1 METNTK
7 PKQTKVQIFR
17 NTANDEQ
24 WKEIVA
30 CAISD
35 NPIGASLPDTYGFSW
50 SAIRNDAIE
59 RGYYQPKRRPSSTTS
74 NPVQDTI
81 PVFRIDDITED
92 PECISRSIQIY
103 TDISDR
109 LNALCNS
116 KQQYTKKAILNQ
128 LLDEALRKYGF

>member
-1 METNTK
+1 MEINNK
-7 PKQTKVQIFR
+7 PKRTKVQIFR
-17 NTANDEQ
+17 DTATDEQ
-24 WKEIVA
+24 WKDMVA

-35 NPIGASLPDTYGFSW
+35 NPIGFSW
-50 SAIRNDAIE
+50 SVIRADAVE
-59 RGYYQPKRRPSSTTS
+59 RGYYEPKRRPSPTS
-74 NPVQDTI
+74 NSDTAI
-81 PVFRIDDITED
+81 TPTFQIEDITDE

-128 LLDEALRKYGF
+128 LLNEALEKYGY

>member
-1 METNTK
+1 METNSK
-7 PKQTKVQIFR
+7 PKQTKAQIFR
-17 NTANDEQ
+17 DTATDEQ
-24 WKEIVA
+24 WKDMVA
-30 CAISD
+30 HATSD

-50 SAIRNDAIE
+50 STIRNDAIE
-59 RGYYQPKRRPSSTTS
+59 RGYYESKRRPSSTAS
-74 NPVQDTI
+74 DPVQDTI

-109 LNALCNS
+109 LNALCKS
-116 KQQYTKKAILNQ
+116 KQQYTKKAVLNQ

>member
-1 METNTK
+1 M
-7 PKQTKVQIFR
+7 
-17 NTANDEQ
+17 
-24 WKEIVA
+24 VA

-35 NPIGASLPDTYGFSW
+35 NPIGASLQDTYGFSW
-50 SAIRNDAIE
+50 SAIRADAVE
-59 RGYYQPKRRPSSTTS
+59 RGYYEPKRRPSPTS
-74 NPVQDTI
+74 NSDTAI
-81 PVFRIDDITED
+81 TPTFQIEDITDE

-128 LLDEALRKYGF
+128 LLNEALEKYGY

>member
-1 METNTK
+1 MEINNK
-7 PKQTKVQIFR
+7 PKRTKVQIFR
-17 NTANDEQ
+17 DTATDEQ
-24 WKEIVA
+24 WKDMVA

-35 NPIGASLPDTYGFSW
+35 NPIGASLQDTYGFSW
-50 SAIRNDAIE
+50 SAIRADAVE
-59 RGYYQPKRRPSSTTS
+59 RGYYEPKRRPSPTS
-74 NPVQDTI
+74 NSDTAI
-81 PVFRIDDITED
+81 TPTFQTEDITDE

-128 LLDEALRKYGF
+128 LLNEALEKYGY

>member
-17 NTANDEQ
+17 DTATDDQ
-24 WKEIVA
+24 WTDMVA
-30 CAISD
+30 RATSD
-35 NPIGASLPDTYGFSW
+35 NPIGASLQDTYGFSW
-50 SAIRNDAIE
+50 SAIRADAVE
-59 RGYYQPKRRPSSTTS
+59 RGYYKPKRRPSPTS
-74 NPVQDTI
+74 NSDTPI
-81 PVFRIDDITED
+81 TPTFQIEDITDE

-103 TDISDR
+103 SEIADR
-109 LNALCNS
+109 LNALCKT